1 MICTAERF
9 YLTSQD
15 VVLFLLQPTKCMGGT
30 MKRLILNLLLLPFG
44 CGGGAPSMPPPS
56 PPPPEQQDEG
66 VIAARDG
73 ERKRKLQAA
82 SQTILTNARGID
94 QTQTQGKT
102 LLGQ

>member
-1 MICTAERF
+1 
-9 YLTSQD
+9 
-15 VVLFLLQPTKCMGGT
+15 
-30 MKRLILNLLLLPFG
+30 
-44 CGGGAPSMPPPS
+44 MPPPS